1 MGIQKSKSL
10 SELEGFLVSST
21 ATILIVEDDSE
32 LAEWISQYL
41 QKNNYT
47 THIVRHGDQ
56 VEAQFKSISPDLV
69 LLDINLPGINGFD
82 ICRLLRQHSNCP
94 IIMVTANDQEFD
106 EVLGLELGADDYI
119 TKPVTP
125 RVLLARIKSQLRK
138 QQEQPQQ
145 DTNQMQFGEL
155 TIDLDAQSVVL
166 NEQTIALS
174 SGEFELLWVLASH
187 AGKEV
192 KREDLIREI
201 RGFDYD
207 GFDRTI
213 DVRIS
218 RLRKKLDDNA
228 DQPRR
233 IKTIW
238 GKGYLFVRN
247 AW

>member
-1 MGIQKSKSL
+1 MNNNP
-10 SELEGFLVSST
+10 LV
-21 ATILIVEDDSE
+21 LIVEDDAE

-41 QKNNYT
+41 LENGFKT
-47 THIVRHGDQ
+47 EIVSHGD
-56 VEAQFKSISPDLV
+56 EAESRFRKVKPDLV
-69 LLDINLPGINGFD
+69 LLDINLPGKNGFEV
-82 ICRLLRQHSNCP
+82 CRGLRAFAKQP
-94 IIMVTANDQEFD
+94 IIMVTANDEEFD

-138 QQEQPQQ
+138 QNSQ
-145 DTNQMQFGEL
+145 DSVSDNYLNFGSL
-155 TIDLDAQSVVL
+155 SIDLNAQSVTL
-166 NEQTIALS
+166 GEQSISLS
-174 SGEFELLWVLASH
+174 SGEFELLWVLACH

-192 KREDLIREI
+192 KREDLIKEI

-218 RLRKKLDDNA
+218 RLRKKLQDNS
-228 DQPRR
+228 DQPQR

-238 GKGYLFVRN
+238 GKGYLFVKN

>member
-1 MGIQKSKSL
+1 M
-10 SELEGFLVSST
+10 ST
-21 ATILIVEDDSE
+21 PSTILIVEDDAE
-32 LAEWISQYL
+32 LADWISQYL
-41 QKNNYT
+41 QENGFAT
-47 THIVRHGDQ
+47 DIIAHGSQ
-56 VEAQFKSISPDLV
+56 AEARFESTSPDLV
-69 LLDINLPGINGFD
+69 LLDINLPGKNGFE
-82 ICRLLRQHSNCP
+82 ICRQLRKHSKCP

-138 QQEQPQQ
+138 QQEQPPQSA
-145 DTNQMQFGEL
+145 NQMQFGAL
-155 TIDLDAQSVVL
+155 SIDLDAQSVVL

-218 RLRKKLDDNA
+218 RLRKKLDDSA

-238 GKGYLFVRN
+238 GKGYLFVKT

>member
-1 MGIQKSKSL
+1 MPSP
-10 SELEGFLVSST
+10 
-21 ATILIVEDDSE
+21 ATILIIEDDTE

-41 QKNNYT
+41 QENNFST
-47 THIVRHGDQ
+47 DIVGHGDQ
-56 VEAQFKSISPDLV
+56 VDARFRSVSPDLV
-69 LLDINLPGINGFD
+69 LLDINLPGKNGFE
-82 ICRLLRQHSNCP
+82 ICQQLRQHSSCP
-94 IIMVTANDQEFD
+94 IIMVTANDQELD

-138 QQEQPQQ
+138 LQQQPQQ
-145 DTNQMQFGEL
+145 SDNKMQFGAL
-155 TIDLDAQSVVL
+155 TIDLDAQSVIL
-166 NEQTIALS
+166 NEQVVALS

-238 GKGYLFVRN
+238 GKGYLFVKN

>member
-1 MGIQKSKSL
+1 MSASAK
-10 SELEGFLVSST
+10 
-21 ATILIVEDDSE
+21 ILIVEDDAE
-32 LAEWISQYL
+32 LADWISQYL
-41 QKNNYT
+41 KENNLAT
-47 THIVRHGDQ
+47 DIIGNGNQAEDR
-56 VEAQFKSISPDLV
+56 FKSISPDLV
-69 LLDINLPGINGFD
+69 LLDINLPGKNGFEV
-82 ICRLLRQHSNCP
+82 CRQLRQHSKCP
-94 IIMVTANDQEFD
+94 IIMVTANDQELD

-138 QQEQPQQ
+138 QQDQPQLS
-145 DTNQMQFGEL
+145 DNKMQFGAL
-155 TIDLDAQSVVL
+155 SIDLDAQSVVL
-166 NEQTIALS
+166 NEQTVALS

-192 KREDLIREI
+192 KREDLVREI

-228 DQPRR
+228 SQPRR

-238 GKGYLFVRN
+238 GKGYLFVKN